1 MTGLAQRFR
10 ETLTRRRHRPAV
22 AAGADGRSMRRNI
35 TRGVSRQLALA
46 PRLAGVLA
54 LAVACG
60 SRADT
65 APPVVDSQSIVRS
78 LGSSGVATRGLVVAE
93 RPAASGHRIA
103 LDVPFKNG
111 SAQITAAANRQ
122 LDELGTALEAAEL
135 GGVRF
140 LIAGHTSAT
149 GSPAFNQRLSE
160 ARARSVRDYLLHH
173 YPIEP
178 DRLKAAG
185 FGSSRPLPGM
195 PPDADRQRRVEISTL
210 PAL

>member
-1 MTGLAQRFR
+1 MTGVARRFR
-10 ETLTRRRHRPAV
+10 ETHIPCRAEAAV
-22 AAGADGRSMRRNI
+22 AASMDGRSTRRNI
-35 TRGVSRQLALA
+35 MRSVFRQAALA
-46 PRLAGVLA
+46 PRWAAMLA
-54 LAVACG
+54 LIAPCG

-93 RPAASGHRIA
+93 RPAASGHRIS
-103 LDVPFKNG
+103 LDIPFRNG

-122 LDELGTALEAAEL
+122 LDELGTALEAQEL
-135 GGVRF
+135 GGARF

-160 ARARSVRDYLLHH
+160 ARARSVRNYLLHH

-178 DRLKAAG
+178 DRLEAAG
-185 FGSSRPLPGM
+185 FGSSRPLPDV

-210 PAL
+210 APR